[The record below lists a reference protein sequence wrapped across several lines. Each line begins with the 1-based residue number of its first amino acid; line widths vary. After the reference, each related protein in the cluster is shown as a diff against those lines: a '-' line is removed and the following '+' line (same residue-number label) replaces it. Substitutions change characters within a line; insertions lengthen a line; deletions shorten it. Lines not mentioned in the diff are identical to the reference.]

1 MVLNPLQVYGQ
12 ELIKKKNEEE
22 IANAIQLAKDGYVD
36 ILAVGNEV
44 LLRGEL
50 TEDEIVEYILKV
62 KKEVINI
69 PVGYVDA
76 YFEFVKYPQITDAC
90 DVILSNCYPFLEGYP
105 IEQSL
110 AYLKSMYQIAVN
122 AANGKKVIITETG
135 WPNIGTPDRKAIPS
149 YRNALIYF
157 INAYTWAKQDNV
169 EIFYFA
175 SFDEAW
181 KVEKEGDVGAYW
193 GIWDKDGKFKYGN
206 L

>member
-1 MVLNPLQVYGQ
+1 
-12 ELIKKKNEEE
+12 
-22 IANAIQLAKDGYVD
+22 
-36 ILAVGNEV
+36 
-44 LLRGEL
+44 
-50 TEDEIVEYILKV
+50 
-62 KKEVINI
+62 
-69 PVGYVDA
+69 
-76 YFEFVKYPQITDAC
+76 VKYPQITDAC